1 MPTVNRLSWMIGGPQ
16 GSGVDSSARM
26 FALACANGGLNV
38 FGKREYYSNI
48 KGEHSYFQIRVDERV
63 IRSAIDDVHVLG
75 TFEAETLLRHL
86 YSGEV
91 VTGGAVIFDPKDLDV
106 KIEAITTLEHIL
118 AEEIIH
124 DLQQRNKPLT
134 VGSVVEDAKMN
145 GVKLMPLEYNKILE
159 EIGAEIGEKEFSK
172 LQILKNTICVGASF
186 GALGYELD
194 AVEKT
199 VDDIFGTKSEK
210 IKNMN
215 HLAIKK
221 GYKFVQEKYGVIDF
235 QIKRAKNPPHGKR
248 IFLQGTVAV
257 GLGKIAAGCRYQTY
271 YPITPATDE
280 SEFLESHPTGHVVVV
295 QCEDEIAAIAQAT
308 GAALTGARASTSTSG
323 PGFCLMAEVQGW
335 AGINEVPLVL
345 VNYQRGG
352 PSTGLPTR
360 HEQGDLK
367 FALNA
372 GHGDFPRIVVAPG
385 DLEESFFLTVDA
397 FNWAEQYQ
405 MPVIFVSDKNLANNS
420 GIINAYDLS
429 KVKIHRGKILSEEQ
443 LMKITNQDY
452 HFPRFQP
459 EEDGISPRGF
469 LGQKGGIHWLTGDE
483 HTPQGHIS
491 EDPENRIQQMNKRME
506 KELTMAKQVP
516 ADKKFQFLGN
526 PNAPTTIVSWG
537 SNKGAIQD
545 AMEQL
550 KTEGVD
556 VNFLHIKLL
565 WPFPTKEVTE
575 ILNKA
580 KTKIH
585 VEMNYT
591 AQLAHLIRQ
600 ETGIKMDH
608 FILKYN
614 GRPMTQ
620 DEIVRSVKK
629 ILNEKQPNIQM
640 KEVLTHG
647 V

>member
-1 MPTVNRLSWMIGGPQ
+1 MPTPNRLSWMIGGPQ
-16 GSGVDSSARM
+16 GSGVDSSARL

-48 KGEHSYFQIRVDERV
+48 KGEHSYFQIRVDERP

-86 YSGEV
+86 YAGEV
-91 VTGGAVIFDPKDLDV
+91 VSGGAAIFDPKDLEVSIDS
-106 KIEAITTLEHIL
+106 IGTLEHNL
-118 AEEIIH
+118 AEEITG
-124 DLQQRNKPLT
+124 DLKERGKPLT
-134 VGSVVEDAKMN
+134 VGSVVEDAKAN
-145 GVKLMPLEYNKILE
+145 GVKLMPVEYQKILE
-159 EIGAEIGEKEFSK
+159 EVGSEMGEKEFGK

-194 AVEKT
+194 AVLKT

-210 IKNMN
+210 IKKMN
-215 HLAIKK
+215 RLAIEK
-221 GYKFVQEKYGVIDF
+221 GYRFVQEKYGTVEF
-235 QIKRAKNPPHGKR
+235 QIKRAKDPPHGKR
-248 IFLQGTVAV
+248 LFLQGTVAV

-308 GAALTGARASTSTSG
+308 GAALTGVRAATSTSG

-335 AGINEVPLVL
+335 AGINEVPVVL

-372 GHGDFPRIVVAPG
+372 GHGDFPRIVLAPG
-385 DLEESFFLTVDA
+385 DLEESFFMTVDA
-397 FNWAEQYQ
+397 FNYAERYQ
-405 MPVIFVSDKNLANNS
+405 MPVIYLSDKNLANNS
-420 GIINAYDLS
+420 GIINAYDLE
-429 KVKIHRGKILSEEQ
+429 KVRIDRGKLMTEAE
-443 LMKITNQDY
+443 LMKVTNGDY
-452 HFPRFQP
+452 HFPRFQFTD
-459 EEDGISPRGF
+459 DGVSPRAI

-491 EDPENRIQQMNKRME
+491 EDPDNRVMMMNKRME
-506 KELTMAKQVP
+506 KEVTAAREIPRDQ
-516 ADKKFQFLGN
+516 KFNLFGN
-526 PNAPTTIVSWG
+526 PNAPFTLVTWG
-537 SNKGAIQD
+537 SCKGAVLD
-545 AMEQL
+545 AMDEL
-550 KTEGVD
+550 KKEGIDCNLLQV
-556 VNFLHIKLL
+556 KLL
-565 WPFPTKEVTE
+565 WPFPAKEVEE
-575 ILNKA
+575 ILRKA
-580 KTKIH
+580 KTKIL
-585 VEMNYT
+585 VEMNYQ
-591 AQLAHLIRQ
+591 AQFGHLVRQ

-608 FILKYN
+608 FVLKYN
-614 GRPMTQ
+614 GRPMSQ
-620 DEIVRSVKK
+620 DEVYRAVKK
-629 ILNEKQPNIQM
+629 IATEKPTTSV
-640 KEVLTHG
+640 KEVLTRG

>member
-1 MPTVNRLSWMIGGPQ
+1 MVVTNRLSWMIGGPQ

-48 KGEHSYFQIRVDERV
+48 KGEHSYFQIRVDERI

-75 TFEAETLLRHL
+75 TFEAETLVRHL

-91 VTGGAVIFDPKDLDV
+91 VKGGAVIFDPKDLDV
-106 KIEAITTLEHIL
+106 SIDAIGTLEHNL
-118 AEEIIH
+118 MEEIIK
-124 DLQQRNKPLT
+124 DLQERGKPTT
-134 VGSVVEDAKMN
+134 VGSIVEDAKAN
-145 GVKLMPLEYNKILE
+145 GIKLMPIQYQKILE
-159 EIGAEIGEKEFSK
+159 EIGAELGEKEFSK
-172 LQILKNTICVGASF
+172 LQIIKNTICVGASF
-186 GALGYELD
+186 GALDYEID

-199 VDDIFGTKSEK
+199 VDDIFATKSEK
-210 IKNMN
+210 VKKMN
-215 HLAIKK
+215 RLAIDK
-221 GYKFVQEKYGVIDF
+221 GYKFIQSTYGKVDF
-235 QIKRAKNPPHGKR
+235 QLDRAKNPPHGKR
-248 IFLQGTVAV
+248 LFLQGTVAV

-280 SEFLESHPTGHVVVV
+280 SEFLESHPAGNVVVV
-295 QCEDEIAAIAQAT
+295 QCEDEIAACAQAV
-308 GAALTGARASTSTSG
+308 GAALTGVRASTSTSG

-335 AGINEVPLVL
+335 AGINEVPLVI

-372 GHGDFPRIVVAPG
+372 GHGDFPRIVMAPG
-385 DLEESFFLTVDA
+385 DLEESFYMTVDA

-420 GIINAYDLS
+420 GIINAYDLT
-429 KVKIHRGKILSEEQ
+429 KVKINRGKLLSEQE
-443 LMKITNQDY
+443 LMKITNEDY

-459 EEDGISPRGF
+459 TDDGISPRGF

-491 EDPENRIQQMNKRME
+491 EDPDNRVTQMNKRME
-506 KELTMAKQVP
+506 KEITAAREIP
-516 ADKKFQFLGN
+516 ADKKFQFVGN

-537 SNKGAIQD
+537 SNKGAILD
-545 AMEQL
+545 AMDQL
-550 KTEGVD
+550 KAEGID
-556 VNFLHIKLL
+556 VNFVHIKLL
-565 WPFPTKEVTE
+565 WPFPGKEVE
-575 ILNKA
+575 AILKKA

-591 AQLAHLIRQ
+591 AQLAHLVRQ

-620 DEIVRSVKK
+620 DEVYRGIKK
-629 ILNEKQPNIQM
+629 AVQEPTSSR

>member
-1 MPTVNRLSWMIGGPQ
+1 MATTNRLSWMIGGPQ

-48 KGEHSYFQIRVDERV
+48 KGEHSYFQIRVDERN
-63 IRSAIDDVHVLG
+63 IHSAIDDVHVLSC
-75 TFEAETLLRHL
+75 FEAETLLRHL
-86 YSGEV
+86 YAGEV
-91 VTGGAVIFDPKDLDV
+91 VKGGAVIYDAKDLEV
-106 KIEAITTLEHIL
+106 EVEAIGTLEHSL
-118 AEEIIH
+118 AEEIMA
-124 DLQQRNKPLT
+124 DLSERGKPLT
-134 VGSVVEDAKMN
+134 VGSIVKDAEAN
-145 GVKLMPLEYNKILE
+145 GVKLMPIDYNKILE
-159 EIGAEIGEKEFSK
+159 EIGNETGEKEFSK
-172 LQILKNTICVGASF
+172 LQIVKNTIAVGASF

-194 AVEKT
+194 AIIKT
-199 VDDIFGTKSEK
+199 VDDIFATKSEK
-210 IKNMN
+210 VKTMN
-215 HLAIKK
+215 RLAIEK
-221 GYKFVQEKYGVIDF
+221 GYHFIQKTYGPVEF

-248 IFLQGTVAV
+248 LFLQGTVAV

-280 SEFLESHPTGHVVVV
+280 SEFLESHPSGNVVVV
-295 QCEDEIAAIAQAT
+295 QCEDEIAACAQAI
-308 GAALTGARASTSTSG
+308 GAALTGVRASTSTSG
-323 PGFCLMAEVQGW
+323 PGFCLMAEAQGW

-385 DLEESFFLTVDA
+385 DLEESFYLTVDA

-405 MPVIFVSDKNLANNS
+405 MPVILISDKNLANNS
-420 GIINAYDLS
+420 GIINAYDLT
-429 KVKIHRGKILSEEQ
+429 KVKINRGKMLTEEQ
-443 LMKITNQDY
+443 LVKITNEDY
-452 HFPRFQP
+452 HFPRFLPQD
-459 EEDGISPRGF
+459 DGVSERAV

-491 EDPENRIQQMNKRME
+491 EDPENRVQQMNKRME
-506 KELTMAKQVP
+506 KEITMSKQVP
-516 ADKKFQFLGN
+516 ADKKFNLYGN

-537 SNKGAIQD
+537 SNKGAILD
-545 AMEQL
+545 AMERL
-550 KTEGVD
+550 KTEGID
-556 VNFLHIKLL
+556 CNFLHIKLL
-565 WPFPTKEVTE
+565 WPFPAKEVTD
-575 ILNKA
+575 ILTKA

-614 GRPMTQ
+614 GRPMSE
-620 DEIVRSVKK
+620 DELARGIRKIVKEGGNASK
-629 ILNEKQPNIQM
+629 

>member
-48 KGEHSYFQIRVDERV
+48 KGEHSYFQIRVDERT

-91 VTGGAVIFDPKDLDV
+91 VKGGAVIFDPKDLEV
-106 KIEAITTLEHIL
+106 KIESITTLEHIL

-124 DLQQRNKPLT
+124 DLNERNKPLT
-134 VGSVVEDAKMN
+134 VGSVVEDAKAN
-145 GVKLMPLEYNKILE
+145 GVKLMPLEYNKVLE
-159 EIGAEIGEKEFSK
+159 EIGNEIGEKEFSK

-199 VDDIFGTKSEK
+199 VDDIFGSKSEK
-210 IKNMN
+210 IKKMN
-215 HLAIKK
+215 RAAIEK
-221 GYKFVQEKYGVIDF
+221 GYKFIQDKYGVIDF

-248 IFLQGTVAV
+248 LFLQGTVAV

-280 SEFLESHPTGHVVVV
+280 SEFLESHPQGHVVVV

-308 GAALTGARASTSTSG
+308 GAALTGTRASTSTSG

-345 VNYQRGG
+345 INYQRGG

-429 KVKIHRGKILSEEQ
+429 KVKINRGKILSEKE
-443 LMKITNQDY
+443 LMAITNEDY

-459 EEDGISPRGF
+459 EDDGISKRAF

-506 KELTMAKQVP
+506 KEITAANQIP
-516 ADKKFQFLGN
+516 ADKKFQLIGN

-545 AMEQL
+545 ALEQL
-550 KTEGVD
+550 KSEGVD
-556 VNFLHIKLL
+556 ANIKLL
-565 WPFPTKEVTE
+565 WPFPAKEVTE

-591 AQLAHLIRQ
+591 AQLAHLVRQ

-608 FILKYN
+608 FILKFN

-629 ILNEKQPNIQM
+629 ILAANTKTVM